1 MYCTLQEA
9 YNVPTFSKKKKNIM
23 RPLINNDNTLTPSYE
38 ASSLIENFGNIQ
50 NEADEQN
57 KITYNQITGD
67 SKYFCKNY
75 NICPIPLTDN
85 YNVKEGFDNNH
96 DQNTNANQTTHQN
109 TNPNSIS
116 NGNCVSAPQIYEIP
130 VSDPAKIEYQKIQG
144 QWANQFSTSTA
155 LPTFNKDK
163 VDMSRVNGYVDEEI
177 EQYMQT
183 KDMVSVEMPNIPAP
197 MQQRIS
203 YDDNNTGVTNSLKN
217 EQVGQIKQLNQ
228 ENPPI
233 EVELSKNNSHIYKS
247 DSDKLNKWSAIIE
260 IIYFVVVGLLF
271 IILCD
276 QLFRVALYSGM
287 KETIKML
294 MDKNML
300 IMPA

>member
-9 YNVPTFSKKKKNIM
+9 YNVPSFSKKKKNIM
-23 RPLINNDNTLTPSYE
+23 QPLINNDNTLTPSYE
-38 ASSLIENFGNIQ
+38 ESSLIENFGNVQ
-50 NEADEQN
+50 NEANDQN
-57 KITYNQITGD
+57 KITYDQITGD

-75 NICPIPLTDN
+75 NICPIPLSDN
-85 YNVKEGFDNNH
+85 YNTKEGFDNNT
-96 DQNTNANQTTHQN
+96 NTNTTK
-109 TNPNSIS
+109 PNSIP

-130 VSDPAKIEYQKIQG
+130 VSDPAKKEYQKIQG

-163 VDMSRVNGYVDEEI
+163 VDMSKVNGYVDEEI

-183 KDMVSVEMPNIPAP
+183 KDMIAVDMPNIPAP
-197 MQQRIS
+197 MQERIIFE
-203 YDDNNTGVTNSLKN
+203 DNTVSNINLKN
-217 EQVGQIKQLNQ
+217 QQVGKITQVNQ
-228 ENPPI
+228 ENPPTI
-233 EVELSKNNSHIYKS
+233 EQSNIYKS

-260 IIYFVVVGLLF
+260 IIYFIVVGLLF

-287 KETIKML
+287 KQTIKML
-294 MDKNML
+294 MDKNLL
-300 IMPA
+300 ILPV

>member
-9 YNVPTFSKKKKNIM
+9 YNVPSFSKKKKNIM
-23 RPLINNDNTLTPSYE
+23 QPLINNDNTLTPSYE
-38 ASSLIENFGNIQ
+38 ESSLIENFGNVQ
-50 NEADEQN
+50 NEANDQN
-57 KITYNQITGD
+57 KITYDQITGD

-75 NICPIPLTDN
+75 NICPIPLSDN
-85 YNVKEGFDNNH
+85 YNTKEGFDNNT
-96 DQNTNANQTTHQN
+96 NTNTNTTK
-109 TNPNSIS
+109 PNSIP

-130 VSDPAKIEYQKIQG
+130 VSDPAKKEYQKIQG

-163 VDMSRVNGYVDEEI
+163 VDMSKVNGYVDEEI

-183 KDMVSVEMPNIPAP
+183 KDMIAVDMPNIPAP
-197 MQQRIS
+197 MQERIIFE
-203 YDDNNTGVTNSLKN
+203 DNTVSNINLKN
-217 EQVGQIKQLNQ
+217 QQVGKITQVNQ
-228 ENPPI
+228 ENPPTI
-233 EVELSKNNSHIYKS
+233 EQSNIYKS

-260 IIYFVVVGLLF
+260 IIYFIVVGLLF

-287 KETIKML
+287 KQTIKML
-294 MDKNML
+294 MDKNLL
-300 IMPA
+300 ILPV